1 MKETGL
7 LQDIQEKQPFTQNRM
22 NEYAS
27 SGTYY
32 FRRAEEMLAAFDHVR
47 TQDFQV
53 GEYYVSLAY
62 KAL

>member
-1 MKETGL
+1 MASGHSGEAAL
-7 LQDIQEKQPFTQNRM
+7 HMNRM

-53 GEYYVSLAY
+53 GGEYYVSLAY
-62 KAL
+62 KAA